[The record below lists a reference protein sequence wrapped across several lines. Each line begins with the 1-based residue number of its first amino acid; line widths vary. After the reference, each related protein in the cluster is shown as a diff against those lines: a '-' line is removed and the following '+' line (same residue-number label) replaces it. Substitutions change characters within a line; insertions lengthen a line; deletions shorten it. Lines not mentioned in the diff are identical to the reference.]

1 MQLRV
6 PLSSPTITRELFE
19 RKLGKK
25 TSELV
30 NQMLITVV
38 FEKPTVPPHDETECD
53 AHEKP
58 ELWHDKS
65 LLLEFQSLTWPCL
78 S

>member
-25 TSELV
+25 KSELV

-38 FEKPTVPPHDETECD
+38 FEKPTVPPMM
-53 AHEKP
+53 K
-58 ELWHDKS
+58 LNSMLMKN
-65 LLLEFQSLTWPCL
+65 QSCGTINLAF
-78 S
+78 